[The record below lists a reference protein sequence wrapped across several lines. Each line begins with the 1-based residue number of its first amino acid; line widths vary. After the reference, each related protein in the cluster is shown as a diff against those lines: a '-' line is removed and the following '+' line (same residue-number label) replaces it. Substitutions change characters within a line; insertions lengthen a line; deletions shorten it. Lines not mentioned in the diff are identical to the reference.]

1 MLLNHRKHEQKWG
14 IAFGTHTTNGTK
26 PANSLKIKKIQITQ
40 QPLEIFSKLQ
50 KQYKTAYLLESIEG
64 PKKLAQYSFIGFDP
78 KLTLQTK
85 NKKAQIKNE
94 RTDVTTTQK
103 TTDPLQLIESLL
115 KDDAVSNS
123 EFRFIGGAVGY
134 ISYDAVRYWEKLPEN
149 SQADLNFPDLE
160 MGIFD
165 DGFIFNHTRRQAFYY
180 YRSENRLPEVESLLK
195 QPINSEEL
203 SYTQPKVNI
212 KKENYEKAVEKAKE
226 YVTAGDIF
234 QVVLSKRYQF
244 HVKGDFISFYQC
256 LRTINPSPY
265 MYFYKSGDR
274 QIVGSSPEML
284 VRVENRIVETF
295 PIAGTRPVAED
306 PGENN
311 KLARELLVDPKER
324 AEHVMLVDLA
334 RNDIGRI
341 SKYGSVHVPE
351 FMKVHQYSHVQHI
364 VSQVVGELKENLQ
377 SYDALRAVFPAGTV
391 SGAPKVR
398 AMEIIDELEPARRG
412 PYAGAVGYFS
422 YNGNADFAITIRT
435 LFTDKNKAYIQ
446 AGAGIVADSVPERE
460 WFETD
465 DKAKALMQAL
475 ERAGGAKS

>member
-1 MLLNHRKHEQKWG
+1 
-14 IAFGTHTTNGTK
+14 
-26 PANSLKIKKIQITQ
+26 
-40 QPLEIFSKLQ
+40 
-50 KQYKTAYLLESIEG
+50 
-64 PKKLAQYSFIGFDP
+64 
-78 KLTLQTK
+78 
-85 NKKAQIKNE
+85 
-94 RTDVTTTQK
+94 
-103 TTDPLQLIESLL
+103 
-115 KDDAVSNS
+115 
-123 EFRFIGGAVGY
+123 
-134 ISYDAVRYWEKLPEN
+134 
-149 SQADLNFPDLE
+149 

-165 DGFIFNHTRRQAFYY
+165 DGFIFNHVQRQAFYY
-180 YRSENRLPEVESLLK
+180 YRSENRLPSVESLLK
-195 QPINSEEL
+195 QPTVSEEL
-203 SYTQPKVNI
+203 SYTEPKVNT

-244 HVKGDFISFYQC
+244 QIDGELIPFYQS
-256 LRTINPSPY
+256 LRAINPSPY

-284 VRVENRIVETF
+284 VRVENRTVETF
-295 PIAGTRPVAED
+295 PIAGTRAAVED
-306 PGENN
+306 TVENK
-311 KLARELLVDPKER
+311 KLACELLADPKER

-334 RNDIGRI
+334 RNDIGKI

-351 FMKVHQYSHVQHI
+351 FMKVHRYSHVQHI
-364 VSQVVGELKENLQ
+364 VSQVVGELRENLQ

-435 LFTDKNKAYIQ
+435 LFADKNQAYIQ
-446 AGAGIVADSVPERE
+446 AGAGIVADSVPETE

-465 DKAKALMQAL
+465 HKAKALMQAL
-475 ERAGGAKS
+475 AQSGGAKP

>member
-1 MLLNHRKHEQKWG
+1 
-14 IAFGTHTTNGTK
+14 
-26 PANSLKIKKIQITQ
+26 
-40 QPLEIFSKLQ
+40 
-50 KQYKTAYLLESIEG
+50 
-64 PKKLAQYSFIGFDP
+64 
-78 KLTLQTK
+78 
-85 NKKAQIKNE
+85 
-94 RTDVTTTQK
+94 
-103 TTDPLQLIESLL
+103 
-115 KDDAVSNS
+115 
-123 EFRFIGGAVGY
+123 
-134 ISYDAVRYWEKLPEN
+134 
-149 SQADLNFPDLE
+149 

-165 DGFIFNHTRRQAFYY
+165 DGFIFNHIRRQTFYY

-195 QPINSEEL
+195 QSLFSGEL
-203 SYTQPKVNI
+203 SYTQPKVNT

-226 YVTAGDIF
+226 YVTSGDIF

-244 HVKGDFISFYQC
+244 QIKGDLIPFYQS

-306 PGENN
+306 PSKNN
-311 KLARELLVDPKER
+311 KLAYELLADPKER

-398 AMEIIDELEPARRG
+398 AMEIIDELEPAKAWTLRWCSRLLFIQWQCRLRHNHPHPLRR
-412 PYAGAVGYFS
+412 
-422 YNGNADFAITIRT
+422 
-435 LFTDKNKAYIQ
+435 Q
-446 AGAGIVADSVPERE
+446 EQSVHSSWR
-460 WFETD
+460 
-465 DKAKALMQAL
+465 
-475 ERAGGAKS
+475 RNRS